1 MEQLL
6 AEDLRP
12 EGAPEHSSQDI
23 DRMIAKSRVEGGDGA
38 FFVVEDT
45 KGKVIVV
52 VVYIMMV
59 YEYFMVLYFGIWK

>member
-6 AEDLRP
+6 SEDLRP
-12 EGAPEHSSQDI
+12 EGAPGHSSQDI
-23 DRMIAKSRVEGGDGA
+23 DRMIAESRVEGGDGE

>member
-1 MEQLL
+1 
-6 AEDLRP
+6 
-12 EGAPEHSSQDI
+12 
-23 DRMIAKSRVEGGDGA
+23 MIAESRVEGGDGE

-59 YEYFMVLYFGIWK
+59 YEYFMVVYFGIWK